1 MNKKIRVNMLSES
14 EFTVKGHGVHTAYI
28 ELTAALR
35 RRPDI
40 DIAVNTDRLADITH
54 IQTVGFYALRRLLFG
69 PGKKVVSAHIVPDS
83 FIGSLLWAEHWK
95 PIGRWWLKFFYG
107 RADLVLACSKTV
119 QDELRND
126 MGLKNVD
133 LLYNTIDMKN
143 YHRTAD
149 DRIAA
154 RKSLKIA
161 QDAFVVVGNG
171 QIQPRK
177 HFDVFVKMAHELPDI
192 QFVWVGGIP
201 FKNLAAEYGKMKR
214 MIDESPSNL
223 HTTGVIPLEDVR
235 KYYHAA
241 DVFVLPAEQ
250 ENHPLCVL
258 EAAGT
263 GLPIVLRNIPQY
275 DDTFAD
281 AALLADTDD
290 DFVRIVDRLHHDK
303 AKLDAAAKKSQIIA
317 NRFDSVEGANKAVS
331 FYNSLLH

>member
-1 MNKKIRVNMLSES
+1 MLSES

-28 ELTAALR
+28 ELTAALKK
-35 RRPDI
+35 RPDI

-69 PGKKVVSAHIVPDS
+69 PGKKIVSAHIVPDS
-83 FIGSLLWAEHWK
+83 FIGSLRAAAYWK
-95 PIGRWWLKFFYG
+95 PVGRWWLKYFYS
-107 RADLVLACSKTV
+107 RADLVLACSKMV
-119 QDELRND
+119 QDELEGD

-133 LLYNTIDMKN
+133 LLYNTIDMGN
-143 YHRTAD
+143 YHRSDAD
-149 DRIAA
+149 KLAA
-154 RKSLKIA
+154 RKALTIDN
-161 QDAFVVVGNG
+161 DAFMVVGNG

-177 HFDVFVKMAHELPDI
+177 HFDVFVRMARELPDVR
-192 QFVWVGGIP
+192 FVWVGGIP

-214 MIDESPSNL
+214 MIDEAPDNL
-223 HTTGVIPLEDVR
+223 ITTGVIPLEDVR

-275 DDTFAD
+275 EDTFAD
-281 AALLADTDD
+281 AAIMADTDE
-290 DFVRIVDRLHHDK
+290 DFVRIVDGLRHDNK
-303 AKLDAAAKKSQIIA
+303 KLDEAAKKSQVIA
-317 NRFDSVEGANKAVS
+317 QRFDSREGADKAVA
-331 FYNSLLH
+331 FYRTLLK